1 MRERG
6 ADRSA
11 VVLSN
16 GMRRRADTPT
26 RRLQRKPSSVIPGSR
41 MLYGLAG
48 MRIVGDDL
56 RRQDRERLS
65 RGWGLRGSRGLAAVR
80 QWN

>member
-16 GMRRRADTPT
+16 GT
-26 RRLQRKPSSVIPGSR
+26 RRHAACSANPSSVIPGSR

-56 RRQDRERLS
+56 CGQDRERLS

-80 QWN
+80 EWN